1 VSYADFDKNSRFIDM
16 IHGRSDA
23 EAYKTTSR
31 GELSPFWTKLAKI
44 YPCCGA
50 IPVPDQMPARMFIGQ
65 KVHLQDTAAAAWTE
79 HGCMKENPSSCTT
92 YSVQRLSRFGR
103 RSSTRCVR

>member
-1 VSYADFDKNSRFIDM
+1 MPKPIRRRAGVGSA
-16 IHGRSDA
+16 
-23 EAYKTTSR
+23 
-31 GELSPFWTKLAKI
+31 PFWTKLAKI

-79 HGCMKENPSSCTT
+79 HGA
-92 YSVQRLSRFGR
+92 
-103 RSSTRCVR
+103 